1 MGWMRRS
8 GQARSMTSKL
18 RRPRASAIAL
28 ALSLATAAAAATTLA
43 ACSGLGAG
51 TIDTAGKVDFATP
64 LPVPPLAEPTVAAD
78 GTKTFTLDA
87 RAGTTEFLPGKK
99 TTTWGF
105 DGAYLGP
112 TLVADRGDEVSVRVT
127 NHLSEETS
135 VHWHG
140 MHLPARM
147 DGGPHQ
153 LVSPGEVWQP
163 HWRIDQ
169 PAATLWYHPHLHGR
183 TEQHV
188 QLGMAGMFLLRD
200 PQEAALALPRTYGVD
215 DLPVIVQDK
224 RFAPDGQFSDGTSG
238 FIGPIGDTLLVNGA
252 IGPYAEVTTERV
264 RLRLLNASAARTYD
278 FGFADRRSVDLIAS
292 DGGLLPA
299 PVALD
304 HIRLSPGER
313 AEIVVAMKPGERAVL
328 RSFPPELG
336 LDGPLP
342 GMNAGTDTL
351 DVLQLRAAASLT
363 PSPAVPTA
371 LVPVERWDAASAVRS
386 RTFRLD
392 GHEING
398 RKMESGRIDETV
410 TVDTLEEWV
419 VTNTMD
425 LPHSFHV
432 HDVQFQIASIGGNP
446 PPPELAGW
454 KDTVYLP
461 PQTEFRLLLRFTDFT
476 DRDAP
481 YMYHCHLLAHED
493 AGMMGQ
499 FVVVRPG
506 EQAGTV
512 PEDTTAP
519 HGGSGPRKDTTH
531 DH

>member
-1 MGWMRRS
+1 MIR
-8 GQARSMTSKL
+8 QL
-18 RRPRASAIAL
+18 RRPRAAVI
-28 ALSLATAAAAATTLA
+28 ALSLSVAAAAALVGSLA

-51 TIDTAGKVDFATP
+51 TIDTAGKVDFDTP
-64 LPVPPLAEPTVAAD
+64 LPVPPLAEPTIRAD
-78 GTKTFTLDA
+78 GTKVFTLDA
-87 RAGTTEFLPGKK
+87 RSGTTEFVPGKR

-112 TLVADRGDEVSVRVT
+112 TLVADRGDDVEVDVT
-127 NHLSEETS
+127 NHLTEETS

-140 MHLPARM
+140 MHLPAAM

-153 LVSPGEVWQP
+153 LVSPGEVWRP

-183 TEQHV
+183 TEKHV
-188 QLGMAGMFLLRD
+188 QLGMAGMFLVRD

-215 DLPVIVQDK
+215 DVPVIVQDK
-224 RFAPDGQFSDGTSG
+224 RFAPDGQFTDETAG
-238 FIGPIGDTLLVNGA
+238 FIGPIGDTLVVNGA
-252 IGPYAEVTTERV
+252 VGPYLDVSTSLV
-264 RLRLLNASAARTYD
+264 RLRLLNASPARTYD
-278 FGFADRRSVDLIAS
+278 FGFADRRTVQLIAT

-299 PVALD
+299 PVAVD

-313 AEIVVAMKPGERAVL
+313 AEVVVPVRPGERAVL

-342 GMNAGTDTL
+342 GMNAGSDTL
-351 DVLQLRAAASLT
+351 DVLQLRASATLT
-363 PSPAVPTA
+363 PSAPVPATLAP
-371 LVPVERWDAASAVRS
+371 LERWDAADAAVT

-410 TVDTLEEWV
+410 TVDTLEQWV

-432 HDVQFQIASIGGNP
+432 HDVQFQIASIGGSP

-461 PQTEFRLLLRFTDFT
+461 PHTEFRLLMRFADYT
-476 DRDAP
+476 DRNAP
-481 YMYHCHLLAHED
+481 YMYHCHLLSHED

-499 FVVVRPG
+499 FVVVKPG
-506 EQAGTV
+506 QSAGTV

-519 HGGSGPRKDTTH
+519 HGGSGPREDTPH

>member
-1 MGWMRRS
+1 
-8 GQARSMTSKL
+8 MTSTPPPRL
-18 RRPRASAIAL
+18 RRPRASLIAL
-28 ALSLATAAAAATTLA
+28 GLTVALAVTSAATLA

-51 TIDTAGKVDFATP
+51 TIDTAGKVDFDTR
-64 LPVPPLAEPTVAAD
+64 LPVPALAVPTVEAD
-78 GTKTFTLDA
+78 GTKTFELDA
-87 RAGTTEFLPGKK
+87 RAGTTEFLPGTK

-105 DGAYLGP
+105 DGSYLGP
-112 TLVADRGDEVSVRVT
+112 TLVADRGDEVRVRVT
-127 NHLSEETS
+127 NHLTEETS

-153 LVSPGEVWQP
+153 MVSPGEVWEP

-188 QLGMAGMFLLRD
+188 QLGMAGMFLVRD

-224 RFAPDGQFSDGTSG
+224 RFGSDGQFTDSTSG
-238 FIGPIGDTLLVNGA
+238 FIGPIGDTLVVNGA
-252 IGPYAEVTTERV
+252 IGPYAEVTTDRV

-278 FGFADRRSVDLIAS
+278 FGFSDRRTVQLIAT

-304 HIRLSPGER
+304 HIRLPPGER
-313 AEIVVAMKPGERAVL
+313 AEIVVAVQPGERAVL
-328 RSFPPELG
+328 RSFPPDLG

-351 DVLQLRAAASLT
+351 DVLQLRAAASLEHR
-363 PSPAVPTA
+363 PDVPAA
-371 LVPVERWDAASAVRS
+371 LAPAEPLPKPQVT

-410 TVDTLEEWV
+410 TVDTAEEWV

-432 HDVQFQIASIGGNP
+432 HDVQFRIASIGGAP

-461 PQTEFRLLLRFTDFT
+461 PQTEFRLLLQFADYTDP
-476 DRDAP
+476 DAP

-506 EQAGTV
+506 EHAGVV

-519 HGGSGPRKDTTH
+519 HGGSGPRKDTSH

>member
-1 MGWMRRS
+1 MGPLAELD
-8 GQARSMTSKL
+8 QARIVTSRL

-28 ALSLATAAAAATTLA
+28 VLAVSTAVSAAVSLA
-43 ACSGLGAG
+43 ACSGQGAG
-51 TIDTAGKVDFATP
+51 TIDAAGKVDFATA
-64 LPVPPLAEPTVAAD
+64 LPVPPLATPTVAPD
-78 GTKTFTLDA
+78 GTKNFELDA
-87 RAGTTEFLPGKK
+87 RAGTTEFLPGKQ

-112 TLVADRGDEVSVRVT
+112 TLVAERGDTVRVRVT
-127 NHLSEETS
+127 NHLTEETS

-153 LVSPGEVWQP
+153 MVSPGEVWRP
-163 HWRIDQ
+163 TWRVDQ

-183 TEQHV
+183 TEEQV
-188 QLGMAGMFLLRD
+188 QLGMAGMFLIHD
-200 PQEAALALPRTYGVD
+200 PREEALALPRTYGVD

-224 RFAPDGQFSDGTSG
+224 RFASDGQFTDSVSG
-238 FIGPIGDTLLVNGA
+238 FIGPIGDTLVVNGVV
-252 IGPYAEVTTERV
+252 GPYVNVSSDRV

-278 FGFADRRSVDLIAS
+278 FGFADRRTVALIAT

-299 PVALD
+299 PVPLD

-313 AEIVVAMKPGERAVL
+313 AEIVVTVQPRERAVL
-328 RSFPPELG
+328 RSFPPDLG
-336 LDGPLP
+336 LEGPLP
-342 GMNAGTDTL
+342 GMNAGSDTL
-351 DVLQLRAAASLT
+351 DVLELRAAASLAHG
-363 PSPAVPTA
+363 PDVP
-371 LVPVERWDAASAVRS
+371 PVLAPIERWDAASAAVT

-398 RKMESGRIDETV
+398 RSMESGRVDETV
-410 TVDTLEEWV
+410 TVDTLEEWA

-432 HDVQFQIASIGGNP
+432 HDVQFQIASIDGDP

-454 KDTVYLP
+454 KDTIYLP
-461 PQTEFRLLLRFTDFT
+461 PQSEFRLLLRFTDFP
-476 DRDAP
+476 DRNAS

-499 FVVVRPG
+499 FVVVRRG
-506 EQAGTV
+506 EHAGTV

-519 HGGSGPRKDTTH
+519 HGGSGPRKDTSH